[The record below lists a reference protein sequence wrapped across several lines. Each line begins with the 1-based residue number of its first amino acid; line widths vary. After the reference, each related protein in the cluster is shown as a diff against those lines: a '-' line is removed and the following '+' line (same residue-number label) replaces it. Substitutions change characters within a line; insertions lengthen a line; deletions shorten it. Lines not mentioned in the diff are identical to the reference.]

1 MEAVKQTS
9 YDWDSNIMERP
20 IIDPNWKAQPSY
32 SRKEFMDELGSQSGC
47 SLWIRRYQGRTMIGG
62 GPYLID

>member
-1 MEAVKQTS
+1 MDAVKQTS

-32 SRKEFMDELGSQSGC
+32 SRKEFMDELAHRVGAHYG
-47 SLWIRRYQGRTMIGG
+47 LDDIRDAQWLEEVHI
-62 GPYLID
+62 